1 MNKPQQNS
9 LSRWLAFFLYSY
21 SRCQDTC
28 NARANRILYKR
39 KGEKSPSGSCL
50 RGESF
55 FLYFIIIIIICVI
68 RDTPISEGKIF

>member
-50 RGESF
+50 RGE
-55 FLYFIIIIIICVI
+55 ICDVES
-68 RDTPISEGKIF
+68 RKEGKENQCGSWFFF

>member
-28 NARANRILYKR
+28 NASG

-50 RGESF
+50 RGEICDVESRKEGKENQCGSWFF
-55 FLYFIIIIIICVI
+55 FL
-68 RDTPISEGKIF
+68 IFLAVYSGS